1 MKKTLP
7 LAAHL
12 KEQLQNRSLSTL
24 ATVMK
29 SQTQVTKNGCYLI
42 GSSDD
47 RGVMR
52 NGGRKGARF
61 APQAI
66 MRAFSIMQKNQ
77 SPELGQIYSSA
88 RELTSD
94 FEADQLRW
102 SQEWAQYF
110 TQASTASTIHLGGG
124 HDHIFPLLMGLDQS
138 LKQSGDSKALVVV
151 NFDAHLDTRTDLY
164 AHSGTPFRQA
174 AKELSRPLHLIQWGI
189 HASANSLSTCEALNS
204 PHRTTLVSYEEVQK
218 ISNPAE
224 HLLNLVGSDHLVLSL
239 DADAID
245 GAIMR
250 AVSAVN
256 ARGLKSDHI
265 FECIE
270 SLARKA
276 KAFGIYEYNPIFDDL
291 SNYGARL
298 LAKLCLS
305 FFEARSRV

>member
-1 MKKTLP
+1 MKKTPP

-29 SQTQVTKNGCYLI
+29 PQTQITKNGRYLI

-66 MRAFSIMQKNQ
+66 LRAFSIMQKNQ
-77 SPELGQIYSSA
+77 SPDLEVISYSA
-88 RELTSD
+88 RENGEN

-102 SQEWAQYF
+102 SKEWAQHF
-110 TQASTASTIHLGGG
+110 TQASDACTIHLGGG
-124 HDHIFPLLMGLDQS
+124 HDHIYPLLKGLDDS
-138 LKQSGDSKALVVV
+138 LTERGDSTPMVVI
-151 NFDAHLDTRTDLY
+151 NFDAHLDTRIDSHP
-164 AHSGTPFRQA
+164 HSGTPFRQA

-189 HASANSLSTCEALNS
+189 HASANSVATCEALPS
-204 PHRTTLVSYEEVQK
+204 PHRTTLVSYEEVHK
-218 ISNPAE
+218 IEDPAQY
-224 HLLNLVGSDHLVLSL
+224 LLNLVGSDHLVLSL
-239 DADAID
+239 DADALD
-245 GAIMR
+245 GSVMR

-256 ARGLKSDHI
+256 ARGLKSDHL
-265 FECIE
+265 FDCVE
-270 SLARKA
+270 SLAAKA
-276 KAFGIYEYNPIFDDL
+276 KVLGIYEYNPIFDDL

-305 FFEARSRV
+305 FFEVRNRV

>member
-24 ATVMK
+24 TTVMK
-29 SQTQVTKNGCYLI
+29 PQTQGTNDARSFI
-42 GSSDD
+42 TSSDD

-66 MRAFSIMQKNQ
+66 MRAFSLMQKNQ
-77 SPELGQIYSSA
+77 SPDLGQISYSA
-88 RELTSD
+88 RELTGD

-102 SQEWAQYF
+102 TQEWAQHF
-110 TQASTASTIHLGGG
+110 SQESAISTIHLGGG
-124 HDHIFPLLMGLDQS
+124 HDHIYPMLIGLDQS
-138 LKQSGDSKALVVV
+138 LKQSGDSKPMVVV

-164 AHSGTPFRQA
+164 AHSGTPFRQV

-204 PHRTTLVSYEEVQK
+204 PHRTSLVTYEDVHK
-218 ISNPAE
+218 IINPAQ
-224 HLLNLVGSDHLVLSL
+224 HLIKLVGSDHLILSL
-239 DADAID
+239 DADALD
-245 GAIMR
+245 GSIMR

-256 ARGLKSDHI
+256 ARGLKSDHL
-265 FECIE
+265 FDCIE
-270 SLARKA
+270 SLAPQA
-276 KAFGIYEYNPIFDDL
+276 KALGIYEYNPIFDDL
-291 SNYGARL
+291 SNHGARL
-298 LAKLCLS
+298 LAKICLS
-305 FFEARSRV
+305 FWEKQSRA